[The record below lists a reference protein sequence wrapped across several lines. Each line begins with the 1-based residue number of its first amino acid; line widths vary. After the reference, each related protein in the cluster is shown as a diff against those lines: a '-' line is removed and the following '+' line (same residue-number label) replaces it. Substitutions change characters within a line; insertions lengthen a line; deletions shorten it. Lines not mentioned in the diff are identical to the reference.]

1 MLRLFNTKKSIE
13 QTGILTGFVD
23 RHTHLLPAVDDG
35 FPTTEKSLEAIARM
49 EQAGVAEVWFTPHIM
64 EDYPNTTDAL
74 RSRFDDL
81 GNAYTGKVQLRLAAE
96 YMIDSLFLERWGK
109 RDLLTMGEKNVLV
122 ETRCLF
128 PPMEMEGVLGEM
140 LNAGYHP
147 ILAHPERYS
156 YYNHDRYRHLHD
168 SGVLFQAN
176 VLSFTGYYGS
186 RAYATAMWML
196 QNDLI
201 DFLGSDIHNE
211 NHARLLAEFTST
223 KEYKK
228 IEAKLKDRLLNDTAF
243 I

>member
-35 FPTTEKSLEAIARM
+35 FPTAEKSLEAIARM
-49 EQAGVAEVWFTPHIM
+49 EQAGVAEVWLTPHIM

-81 GNAYTGKVQLRLAAE
+81 GNAYKGKVQLRLAAE

-140 LNAGYHP
+140 LNAGYRP
-147 ILAHPERYS
+147 ILAHPERYR
-156 YYNHDRYRHLHD
+156 YMDKVRYRRIKGM
-168 SGVLFQAN
+168 GVKFQLN
-176 VLSFTGYYGS
+176 
-186 RAYATAMWML
+186 
-196 QNDLI
+196 
-201 DFLGSDIHNE
+201 LGSTVGAYGKEALNKAE
-211 NHARLLAEFTST
+211 WLLEEGMYDLMGSDAHTFRFYDNMVSVPLSASV
-223 KEYKK
+223 
-228 IEAKLKDRLLNDTAF
+228 AKRIAAIPNQ

>member
-35 FPTTEKSLEAIARM
+35 FPTAKKSLEAIARM
-49 EQAGVAEVWFTPHIM
+49 EQAGVAEVWLTPHIM

-140 LNAGYHP
+140 LNAGYRP
-147 ILAHPERYS
+147 ILAHPERYR
-156 YYNHDRYRHLHD
+156 YMDKARYRRIKGM
-168 SGVLFQAN
+168 GVKFQLN
-176 VLSFTGYYGS
+176 
-186 RAYATAMWML
+186 
-196 QNDLI
+196 
-201 DFLGSDIHNE
+201 LGSVVGGYGKE
-211 NHARLLAEFTST
+211 ARNKAEWLLEEGMYDLMGSDVHTLRFYDNMVSMPLPASV
-223 KEYKK
+223 
-228 IEAKLKDRLLNDTAF
+228 AKRIAAIPNQL
-243 I
+243 

>member
-35 FPTTEKSLEAIARM
+35 FPTAEKSLEAIARM
-49 EQAGVAEVWFTPHIM
+49 EQAGVAEVWLTPHIM

-140 LNAGYHP
+140 LNAGYRP
-147 ILAHPERYS
+147 ILAHPERYR
-156 YYNHDRYRHLHD
+156 YMDKVRYRRIKGM
-168 SGVLFQAN
+168 GVKFQLN
-176 VLSFTGYYGS
+176 
-186 RAYATAMWML
+186 
-196 QNDLI
+196 
-201 DFLGSDIHNE
+201 LGSVVGGYGKE
-211 NHARLLAEFTST
+211 ARNKAEWLLEEGMYDLMGSDVHTLRFYDNMVSMPLPASV
-223 KEYKK
+223 
-228 IEAKLKDRLLNDTAF
+228 AKRIAAIPNQL
-243 I
+243 

>member
-35 FPTTEKSLEAIARM
+35 FPTAEKSLEAIARM
-49 EQAGVAEVWFTPHIM
+49 EQAGVAEVWLTPHIM

-128 PPMEMEGVLGEM
+128 PPMEMEGMLGEM
-140 LNAGYHP
+140 LNAGYRP
-147 ILAHPERYS
+147 ILAHPERYR
-156 YYNHDRYRHLHD
+156 YMDKARYRRIKGM
-168 SGVLFQAN
+168 GVKFQLN
-176 VLSFTGYYGS
+176 
-186 RAYATAMWML
+186 
-196 QNDLI
+196 
-201 DFLGSDIHNE
+201 LGSAVGGYGKE
-211 NHARLLAEFTST
+211 ARNKAEWLLEEGMYDLMGSDVHTLRFYDNMVSMPLPASV
-223 KEYKK
+223 
-228 IEAKLKDRLLNDTAF
+228 AKRIAAIPNQL
-243 I
+243 

>member
-35 FPTTEKSLEAIARM
+35 FPTAEKSLEAIARM
-49 EQAGVAEVWFTPHIM
+49 EQAGVAEVWLTPHIM

-74 RSRFDDL
+74 RNRFDDL

-140 LNAGYHP
+140 LNAGYRP
-147 ILAHPERYS
+147 ILAHPERYR
-156 YYNHDRYRHLHD
+156 YMDKARYRRIKGM
-168 SGVLFQAN
+168 GVKFQLN
-176 VLSFTGYYGS
+176 
-186 RAYATAMWML
+186 
-196 QNDLI
+196 
-201 DFLGSDIHNE
+201 LGSVVGGYGKE
-211 NHARLLAEFTST
+211 ARNKAEWLLEEGMYDLMGSDVHTLRFYDNMVSMPLPASV
-223 KEYKK
+223 
-228 IEAKLKDRLLNDTAF
+228 AKRIAAIPNQL
-243 I
+243 

>member
-35 FPTTEKSLEAIARM
+35 FPTAEKSLEAIARM
-49 EQAGVAEVWFTPHIM
+49 EQAGVAEVWLTPHIM

-81 GNAYTGKVQLRLAAE
+81 GNAYKGKVQLRLAAE

-109 RDLLTMGEKNVLV
+109 RDLLTMGEKNILV

-140 LNAGYHP
+140 LNAGYRP
-147 ILAHPERYS
+147 ILAHPERYR
-156 YYNHDRYRHLHD
+156 YMDKVRYRRIKGM
-168 SGVLFQAN
+168 GVKFQLN
-176 VLSFTGYYGS
+176 
-186 RAYATAMWML
+186 
-196 QNDLI
+196 
-201 DFLGSDIHNE
+201 LGSTVGAYGKE
-211 NHARLLAEFTST
+211 ARNKAEWLLEEGMYDLMGSDVHTLRFYDNMVSMPLPASV
-223 KEYKK
+223 
-228 IEAKLKDRLLNDTAF
+228 AKRIAAIPNQL
-243 I
+243 

>member
-35 FPTTEKSLEAIARM
+35 FPTAEKSLEAIARM
-49 EQAGVAEVWFTPHIM
+49 EQAGVAEVWLTPHIM
-64 EDYPNTTDAL
+64 EDYPNTTDVL

-81 GNAYTGKVQLRLAAE
+81 GNAYKGKMQLRLAAE

-140 LNAGYHP
+140 LNAGYRP
-147 ILAHPERYS
+147 ILAHPERYR
-156 YYNHDRYRHLHD
+156 YMDKVRYRRIKGM
-168 SGVLFQAN
+168 GVKFQLN
-176 VLSFTGYYGS
+176 
-186 RAYATAMWML
+186 
-196 QNDLI
+196 
-201 DFLGSDIHNE
+201 LGSTVGAYGKEALNKAE
-211 NHARLLAEFTST
+211 WLLEEGMYDLMGSDVHTLRFYDNMVSMPLPASV
-223 KEYKK
+223 
-228 IEAKLKDRLLNDTAF
+228 AKRIAAIPNQL
-243 I
+243 

>member
-35 FPTTEKSLEAIARM
+35 FPTAEKSLEAIARM
-49 EQAGVAEVWFTPHIM
+49 EQAGVAEVWLTPHIM

-140 LNAGYHP
+140 LNAGYRP
-147 ILAHPERYS
+147 ILAHPERY
-156 YYNHDRYRHLHD
+156 RYMDKAR
-168 SGVLFQAN
+168 
-176 VLSFTGYYGS
+176 GYGKEARNKAEWLLEEGMY
-186 RAYATAMWML
+186 
-196 QNDLI
+196 DLM
-201 DFLGSDIHNE
+201 GSDVHTLRFYDNMVSMPLP
-211 NHARLLAEFTST
+211 ASV
-223 KEYKK
+223 
-228 IEAKLKDRLLNDTAF
+228 AKRIAAIPNQL
-243 I
+243 

>member
-35 FPTTEKSLEAIARM
+35 FPTAEKSLEAIARM
-49 EQAGVAEVWFTPHIM
+49 EQAGVAEVWLTPHIM

-140 LNAGYHP
+140 LNA
-147 ILAHPERYS
+147 
-156 YYNHDRYRHLHD
+156 RYRRIKGM
-168 SGVLFQAN
+168 GVKFQLN
-176 VLSFTGYYGS
+176 
-186 RAYATAMWML
+186 
-196 QNDLI
+196 
-201 DFLGSDIHNE
+201 LGSAVGGYGKE
-211 NHARLLAEFTST
+211 ARNKAEWLLEEGMYDLMGSDVHTLRFYDNMVSMPLPASV
-223 KEYKK
+223 
-228 IEAKLKDRLLNDTAF
+228 AKRIAAIPNQL
-243 I
+243 

>member
-35 FPTTEKSLEAIARM
+35 FPTAEKSLEAIARM
-49 EQAGVAEVWFTPHIM
+49 EQAGVAEVWLTPHIM

-81 GNAYTGKVQLRLAAE
+81 GNAYMGKVQLRLAAE

-140 LNAGYHP
+140 LNAGYRP
-147 ILAHPERYS
+147 ILAHPERYR
-156 YYNHDRYRHLHD
+156 YMDKARYRRIKGM
-168 SGVLFQAN
+168 GVKFQLN
-176 VLSFTGYYGS
+176 
-186 RAYATAMWML
+186 
-196 QNDLI
+196 
-201 DFLGSDIHNE
+201 LGSVVGGYGKE
-211 NHARLLAEFTST
+211 ARNKAEWLLEEGMYDLMGSDVHTLRFYDNMVSMPLPASV
-223 KEYKK
+223 
-228 IEAKLKDRLLNDTAF
+228 AKRIAAIPNQL
-243 I
+243 

>member
-35 FPTTEKSLEAIARM
+35 FPTAEKSLEAIARM
-49 EQAGVAEVWFTPHIM
+49 EQAGVAEVWLTPHIM

-140 LNAGYHP
+140 LNAGYRP
-147 ILAHPERYS
+147 ILAHPERYR
-156 YYNHDRYRHLHD
+156 YMDKVRYRRIKGM
-168 SGVLFQAN
+168 GVKFQLN
-176 VLSFTGYYGS
+176 
-186 RAYATAMWML
+186 
-196 QNDLI
+196 
-201 DFLGSDIHNE
+201 LGSTVGAYGKEALNKAE
-211 NHARLLAEFTST
+211 WLLEEGMYDLMGSDAHTFRFYDNMVSVPLSASV
-223 KEYKK
+223 
-228 IEAKLKDRLLNDTAF
+228 AKRIAAIPNQ